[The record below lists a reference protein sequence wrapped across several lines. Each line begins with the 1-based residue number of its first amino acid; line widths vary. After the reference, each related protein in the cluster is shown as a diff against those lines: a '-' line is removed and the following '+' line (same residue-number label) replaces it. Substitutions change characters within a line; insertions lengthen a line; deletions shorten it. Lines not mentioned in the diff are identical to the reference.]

1 MGIDHSGHIYDMVV
15 YRIKDDMRELKCTY
29 LGFGLLEAPREY
41 VLHGPLLA
49 IY

>member
-1 MGIDHSGHIYDMVV
+1 MDIGHSGHIHDMVV
-15 YRIKDDMRELKCTY
+15 CCIKDDMHELKCTY

-41 VLHGPLLA
+41 VLHGPILA